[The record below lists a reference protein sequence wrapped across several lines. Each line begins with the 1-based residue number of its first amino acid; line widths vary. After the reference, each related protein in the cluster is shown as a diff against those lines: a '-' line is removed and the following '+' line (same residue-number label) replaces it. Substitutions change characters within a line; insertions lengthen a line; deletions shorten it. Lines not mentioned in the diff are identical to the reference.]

1 MKKSLS
7 VFAVATLALAL
18 AGCGGGGGGA
28 SGAAT
33 PEDTIGRT
41 MVGYVWVKD
50 NAGLAT
56 GPDIVITGSTTP
68 PTGYFAPT
76 AGSITLH
83 VDDGTL
89 IGRAPDDYV
98 RNMADGN
105 DIIVAADSVAP
116 FNVEVTAAG
125 LELSGTPKTSFGNSS
140 NTYVE
145 DLALGGPDG
154 STMAMS
160 SPGSPTYTPGAPATV
175 TVKVNNAAPPTEFV
189 SGGTYSMGVA
199 FFDVNGV
206 AISGLTPT
214 VTSDDAPR
222 VAVSG
227 TYDLTPAASS
237 SALAPGPVTIRAALS
252 TDNSLSAD
260 FQATFSYGAV
270 TDIDVAPAG
279 PTELLWNTVGAPATV
294 NVTAT
299 VTNQFNAPMFNEAVT
314 WSNAKAP
321 GNTWDTTTGGAC
333 FSAAA
338 GNSDASGQVVVTISA
353 PISAAGPLVGADKNP
368 KGLNTVAVAAGSANG
383 SAQVNITRPIGSIVI
398 EGPARM
404 DVGTVSEV
412 SGPNSLRVTDALD
425 VDNDS
430 ITVPGTI
437 TWSVTNVPGAGTVGN
452 TGDATPQS
460 TSVSTIDPNSGVV
473 TAGNIAG
480 QLQVEAAGGTVTS
493 NQLVIDVYG
502 VPAKVFFNP
511 NTAATAIPGAA
522 GEYAG
527 AAGSPNAFSL
537 TMIDSWGHTVGAGEM
552 SSFMTTASTDSLS
565 GANITPGGAGVT
577 AFTVTLGSGDGTF
590 AIATSGSWTGTAGG
604 SPIPF
609 SITRITGLNP

>member
-7 VFAVATLALAL
+7 VFAVATLALAI

-33 PEDTIGRT
+33 PTDSIGRT

-76 AGSITLH
+76 AGTISLH

-105 DIIVAADSVAP
+105 DIIVAAKSVEP
-116 FNVEVTAAG
+116 YHVEITAAG
-125 LELSGTPKTSFGNSS
+125 LELSGTPKPNFGNSS
-140 NTYVE
+140 ATYTE
-145 DLALGGPDG
+145 DLAVGGPDG
-154 STMAMS
+154 STMAMA
-160 SPGSPTYTPGAPATV
+160 SPGSPSYTPGAPATV
-175 TVKVNNAAPPTEFV
+175 TIKVNNAAPPTEFV

-214 VTSDDAPR
+214 VTSDDAAR
-222 VAVSG
+222 LAVSG
-227 TYDLTPAASS
+227 SFDLTPAASS

-260 FQATFSYGAV
+260 FQATFTYGNA
-270 TDIDVAPAG
+270 TSIDVAPGG
-279 PTELLWNTVGAPATV
+279 PTDLLWAEAGAPATV

-299 VTNQFNAPMFNEAVT
+299 VLNQFNAPMYNEAVAWT
-314 WSNAKAP
+314 NAKAP
-321 GNTWDTTTGGAC
+321 GNTWDTATGGAC

-353 PISAAGPLVGADKNP
+353 PISAPGPLVGADKNP
-368 KGLNTVAVAAGSANG
+368 KGLNTVSVAAGSANG
-383 SAQVNITRPIGSIVI
+383 SAQVNITRPIGSLVI
-398 EGPARM
+398 NGPSRM
-404 DVGTVSEV
+404 DVGTTSAA
-412 SGPNSLRVTDALD
+412 SGPDSFRVTDAQD

-430 ITVPGTI
+430 IAVPGSI
-437 TWSVTNVPGAGTVGN
+437 TWNLTNVAGSGNVGN
-452 TGDATPQS
+452 TGDGTPQS
-460 TSVSTIDPNSGVV
+460 TSQSLINGSGVV
-473 TAGNIAG
+473 TAGNVAG
-480 QLQVEAAGGTVTS
+480 QVQIEAMGGGVSS
-493 NQLVIDVYG
+493 NQLVVDIYG
-502 VPAKVFFNP
+502 VPAKVLFNP
-511 NTAATAIPGAA
+511 DTAATAIPGAA
-522 GEYAG
+522 GEYASLPG
-527 AAGSPNAFSL
+527 LTTAFTL
-537 TMIDSWGHTVGAGEM
+537 TMIDSWGHTVGFGEM
-552 SSFMTTASTDSLS
+552 SSFSTVSSTDSLS
-565 GANITPGGAGVT
+565 GANITPGGLGVSS
-577 AFTVTLGSGDGTF
+577 FSVTMGSGDGTF
-590 AIATSGSWTGTAGG
+590 AIAASGSWTGAAGG

-609 SITRITGLNP
+609 SITRMTGLNP